1 MQRWI
6 AATRRG
12 TPGGPASRLN
22 FCQFCVRLTMQEG
35 ARMEEHQVCE
45 AARRL
50 ARAATQFRAV
60 CAAADLPSPPPDALL
75 LPVSDAMEA
84 VAYAVEGIQLA
95 TQADLPTRAWLGD
108 TGAHLRESASEVLD
122 ATLETEE
129 ATDSPAAAL
138 SAAAARSLERAA
150 DEFRDQAPGQLPDE
164 QPLRMPGDADFA
176 ELLPILVDALD
187 EVSTVLYR
195 LGDACAADQ
204 DAGAHL
210 TTAAAAIGEGTQRLM
225 DAQDGLVD
233 VLGAV
238 STGRAAEAAWAAG
251 TEHGRTLRPAAITR
265 DGDHFAVNGAAG
277 VALAAALGAAGP
289 GDVDAATAGAY
300 CDAYAYA
307 TGLLDLAVVLTR
319 SYAPGQQITTAI
331 GRTGVLTGG
340 TDRDGRP
347 RVRFS
352 EGQTAIVPREAIL
365 APLAHVFRTLADAE
379 HAPGVDD
386 GDVLLVTSDKTAWV
400 QVQGRPLP
408 VCEQTSRRGRRQC
421 EYEDS
426 VRLAE
431 EAMGLRSGSL
441 YADAPTAIG
450 TAALEFP
457 AAVTARPPPG
467 PKSRATRPPHR
478 PGSPTRRG
486 RPR

>member
-1 MQRWI
+1 
-6 AATRRG
+6 
-12 TPGGPASRLN
+12 
-22 FCQFCVRLTMQEG
+22 
-35 ARMEEHQVCE
+35 MEEHQVCK

-50 ARAATQFRAV
+50 ARAATHFRAV
-60 CAAADLPSPPPDALL
+60 CAAAGLPSPPPDALL

-84 VAYAVEGIQLA
+84 VAYAVEGIQL
-95 TQADLPTRAWLGD
+95 TTLADLPTRAWLGD
-108 TGAHLRESASEVLD
+108 TGSHLRESASEVFA

-129 ATDSPAAAL
+129 AADSPAAAL
-138 SAAAARSLERAA
+138 SAAAARSLEHAA
-150 DEFRDQAPGQLPDE
+150 DEFRHQAPGQLPDE

-176 ELLPILVDALD
+176 ELLPVLIDALD

-210 TTAAAAIGEGTQRLM
+210 TTAAAAVGEATQRLA

-233 VLGAV
+233 IVGAIR
-238 STGRAAEAAWAAG
+238 TGRAAEAAWAAG
-251 TEHGRTLRPAAITR
+251 AEHGRTLRPAAITR
-265 DGDHFAVNGAAG
+265 EGDHFAMHGAADA
-277 VALAAALGAAGP
+277 ALAAALDAAGP
-289 GDVDAATAGAY
+289 GDVDAAAAGAY
-300 CDAYAYA
+300 CDAYAHA

-319 SYAPGQQITTAI
+319 SYAPGQQITTAL

-347 RVRFS
+347 RVQFS
-352 EGQTAIVPREAIL
+352 DGQTAIVPREAIL

-379 HAPGVDD
+379 HARGVDD

-400 QVQGRPLP
+400 QVGSRPLP
-408 VCEQTSRRGRRQC
+408 VCEQTSRLGRRQC

-431 EAMGLRSGSL
+431 EAMGLASGRL

-457 AAVTARPPPG
+457 AAVTPRPPPG
-467 PKSRATRPPHR
+467 RKARAARPPHR
-478 PGSPTRRG
+478 PGSPTRHG
-486 RPR
+486 PRPR